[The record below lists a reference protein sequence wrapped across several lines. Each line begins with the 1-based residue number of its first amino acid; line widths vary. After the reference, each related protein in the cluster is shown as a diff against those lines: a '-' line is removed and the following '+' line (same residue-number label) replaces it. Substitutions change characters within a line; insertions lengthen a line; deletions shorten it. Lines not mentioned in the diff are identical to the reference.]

1 VAATAA
7 LVADST
13 AETAIVAPS
22 TVAFAVEG
30 TWYSTCEGGEGAA
43 GGGGAASG
51 QKSQERHLHLV
62 QWCFA
67 KLSEQK
73 EEHIAVRESPLR
85 RVVQVSPKPMRA
97 VMGTAVRAL
106 AVLLLERSGPA
117 VLLLERADPAVL
129 LLERAGPAV
138 LLLERAGP
146 AVLLLEL
153 GSAVG

>member
-13 AETAIVAPS
+13 AETTIVAPS

-97 VMGTAVRAL
+97 VMGTAVRA
-106 AVLLLERSGPA
+106 A
-117 VLLLERADPAVL
+117 AVL

-146 AVLLLEL
+146 AVLLLEGAGPAVLLLEL